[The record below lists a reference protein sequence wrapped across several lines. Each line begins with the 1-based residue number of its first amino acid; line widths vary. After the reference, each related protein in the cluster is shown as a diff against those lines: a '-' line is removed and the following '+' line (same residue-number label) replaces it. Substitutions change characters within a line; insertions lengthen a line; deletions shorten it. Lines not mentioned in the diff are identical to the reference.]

1 LISWRGA
8 WQGFDIEFGGKVM
21 KRRGFLLPF
30 AVSVA
35 ALLGSNPV
43 SGQPVALTGNASP
56 AEIASR
62 PNNAI
67 GDLVIERA
75 SAAGIETAQH
85 ASHYSHRSHSSHSSH
100 SSHVSHQS
108 HYSGY

>member
-1 LISWRGA
+1 
-8 WQGFDIEFGGKVM
+8 M

-43 SGQPVALTGNASP
+43 SGQPVMPTGN

-62 PNNAI
+62 PSNAI

-100 SSHVSHQS
+100 VSHQS